1 MSMSQILIV
10 EDEDAVRE
18 SLAALIEKR
27 LGHEVTTCKNISEAI
42 KVIKNER
49 FDLII
54 TDMQMPLET
63 GLRMDEEGGLQVIRA
78 VNEAGIQVP
87 IIVMTGY
94 GTIEN
99 AVDAMRL
106 GAFDYLQKPP
116 DFEDLQWKIQRALK
130 YQFLEQENLRL
141 SHENVLLR
149 EQMFST
155 YGLENIIGESKAMHT
170 LKEDIRLAACSDAI
184 VLIQG
189 ESGTGKELVA
199 NAIHY
204 NSLRADRPFIILNC
218 AAFPRDLIDDE
229 LFGHRRGSFSSAIAD
244 RKGAFEEA
252 DGGSLFLDEIGEM
265 PLEMQ
270 PRLLRVLEQK
280 EVKPI
285 GENITR
291 IVDVRVIAATNKN
304 LRQEKDEGR
313 FRPDL
318 FERLNVL
325 VLNPPPLKQIKEDIP
340 LLVEHFI
347 RIFQQETGKRIKKVS
362 SGALDVLMDYD
373 WPGNV
378 RELKN
383 VILRTILYL
392 DREIIQKENIR
403 MNDLYPLQ
411 ERKEYQDM
419 ISIPAGSS
427 LNEIKLEAARQT
439 LEMAG
444 GKKTEAARILD
455 ISTSTFWKM
464 LGELKKK

>member
-1 MSMSQILIV
+1 MSMSQILV
-10 EDEDAVRE
+10 VDDEDTVRE
-18 SLAALIEKR
+18 SIAALIEKR

-63 GLRMDEEGGLQVIRA
+63 GLKMDEEGGLQVIRT
-78 VNEAGIQVP
+78 VKESGIQVP

-149 EQMFST
+149 EQIFST
-155 YGLENIIGESKAMHT
+155 YGLENIIGESKAMHK
-170 LKEDIRLAACSDAI
+170 LKEDIRLAAYSDAI

-252 DGGSLFLDEIGEM
+252 NGGSLFLDEIGEM

-362 SGALDVLMDYD
+362 SSALDMLTDYD

-383 VILRTILYL
+383 VIERTILYL
-392 DREIIQKENIR
+392 DREVIQKENIR
-403 MNDLYPLQ
+403 MDDLSPSQ
-411 ERKEYQDM
+411 EQKENQDM

-427 LNEIKLEAARQT
+427 LDEIKLEAVRQT